1 MPSQAQKG
9 AAFKALHERDR
20 AFIIPNP
27 WDVGT
32 ARLLQANGFEALA
45 TTSAGFAFS
54 IGKRDGGVGR
64 DAMLEHAAQI
74 AAATDLPVSADLE
87 DGYAVTPDDV
97 ADTVRRAA
105 AIGLAGC
112 SIEDAARGR
121 KQAPYDIETAAAR
134 VKAAAEAAHA
144 LPFPFALTARAEN
157 FIIDRPDLRDTI
169 ARLQA
174 FEAAG
179 ADALFAPGLS
189 TREEIIEVIRAVKRP
204 VNVIMG
210 LTGVRFS
217 LDDLSAM
224 GVKRVSVGS
233 SLARAAYGAFNRA
246 VEEMRTTGTF
256 DFADT
261 AVKGSVMNAAFAK
274 YADPV

>member
-1 MPSQAQKG
+1 MPDQAQKG

-54 IGKRDGGVGR
+54 IGKSDGGVDR
-64 DAMLEHAAQI
+64 DTMLAHAAQI
-74 AAATDLPVSADLE
+74 VAATDIPVSADLE

-112 SIEDAARGR
+112 SIEDVARGR
-121 KQAPYDIETAAAR
+121 KQPPFDIETAAAR
-134 VKAAAEAAHA
+134 VKAAADAAHA
-144 LPFPFALTARAEN
+144 LPFPFTLTARAEN
-157 FIIDRPDLRDTI
+157 FIVDRPDLRDTI

-179 ADALFAPGLS
+179 ADVLFAPGIS
-189 TREEIIEVIRAVKRP
+189 TREEIIEVVRSVKRP

-210 LTGVRFS
+210 LSGVRFS

-224 GVKRVSVGS
+224 GVKRISVGS
-233 SLARAAYGAFNRA
+233 SLQRAAYGAFNRA
-246 VEEMRTTGTF
+246 VEEMRTLGTF
-256 DFADT
+256 DFTDRA
-261 AVKGSVMNAAFAK
+261 AKMSALNAAFAK
-274 YADPV
+274 